1 METTFAPSTPSVD
14 LVKKYNVPVPRYTS
28 YPTVPFWGNELPK
41 EADWQRVLLNT
52 FEATNQQE
60 GISLYVHLPFCESLC
75 TYCGCNKRITKNH
88 GVEPIYLKAVLQEWD
103 KYKALLPE
111 KPVIREIHLGG
122 GTPTF
127 FSPENLRYLIN
138 GLLAGAEVHPHHEF
152 SFEGHPNNTTYE
164 HLQALYE
171 VGFRRVS
178 YGVQDLS
185 EKVQRAINRL
195 QPLEN
200 LVRAT
205 EDARRIGYT
214 SVNYDLIYGLPFQT
228 TQSIEDTFRQVITLK
243 PDRIAYYSYAHV
255 PWKEKSQRAYSEA
268 DLPTDAY
275 KLSLYQLGQQML
287 LEAGYQDVGMDHF
300 AFPEEELC
308 VAQRQAR
315 LHRNFMGYT
324 TTQSQLMIGL
334 GVSAI
339 SDLYRGYIQN
349 VKTVE
354 EYYALLAMGEW
365 PLLKGTL
372 LSETDVCMRRHILD
386 IACQGRTGWSQSPEL
401 SLLQE
406 KVWPALEELA
416 ADGLIDL
423 QSESLQLT
431 AVGHRFLR
439 SVCAAF
445 DLYLVG
451 AQKEPSAKPMFSK
464 AV

>member
-1 METTFAPSTPSVD
+1 MASAS
-14 LVKKYNVPVPRYTS
+14 LLKKYNVPVPRYTS
-28 YPTVPFWGNELPK
+28 YPTVPFWGDQLP
-41 EADWQRVLLNT
+41 ATQDWQDVLLQT
-52 FEATNQQE
+52 FTATNQQE

-127 FSPENLRYLIN
+127 FSPEHLTRLIE
-138 GLLAGAEVHPHHEF
+138 GLLDGAEVHEDHEF
-152 SFEGHPNNTTYE
+152 SFEGHPNNTTTE
-164 HLQALYE
+164 HLQALYN

-185 EKVQRAINRL
+185 EKVQVAIHRI

-200 LVRAT
+200 LVQAT
-205 EDARRIGYT
+205 EQARAVGYT
-214 SVNYDLIYGLPFQT
+214 SINYDLIYGLPFQT
-228 TQSIEDTFRQVITLK
+228 LESIEQTFREVIKLR

-255 PWKEKSQRAYSEA
+255 PWKEKSQRAYSEE
-268 DLPTDAY
+268 DLPKDGE
-275 KLSLYQLGQQML
+275 KLALYQLGTQL
-287 LEAGYQDVGMDHF
+287 LLDAGYEDVGMDHF
-300 AFPEEELC
+300 AFPEEALC
-308 VAQRQAR
+308 VAQKEER

-324 TTQSQLMIGL
+324 TNQTQLMIGL
-334 GVSAI
+334 GVSSI
-339 SDLYRGYIQN
+339 SDLGMGYMQN

-365 PLLKGTL
+365 PQFKGYLLTEL
-372 LSETDVCMRRHILD
+372 DAQMRCHILN
-386 IACQGRTGWSQSPEL
+386 IACHGKTTWLGTPAQALIEESIY
-401 SLLQE
+401 
-406 KVWPALEELA
+406 PALLVLQQ
-416 ADGLIDL
+416 DGLIEL
-423 QSESLQLT
+423 TRSGLQLT
-431 AVGHRFLR
+431 ALGKNFLR

-445 DLYLVG
+445 DLYLTAPVAG
-451 AQKEPSAKPMFSK
+451 MPQKPMFSQ

>member
-1 METTFAPSTPSVD
+1 MDLQLTPSVSSSD

-28 YPTVPFWGNELPK
+28 YPTVPFWGNSLPDTQ
-41 EADWQRVLLNT
+41 AWQETLLST
-52 FEATNQQE
+52 FKATNKEE
-60 GISLYVHLPFCESLC
+60 GISLYLHLPFCESLC

-88 GVEPIYLKAVLQEWD
+88 GVEPIYLKAILQEWD
-103 KYKALLPE
+103 KYLALFPE

-127 FSPENLRYLIN
+127 FSPENLTHLLTK
-138 GLLAGAEVHPHHEF
+138 LLANAEVHPQHEF
-152 SFEGHPNNTTYE
+152 SFEGHPNNTTAE
-164 HLQALYE
+164 HLQALYDL
-171 VGFRRVS
+171 GFRRVS

-185 EKVQRAINRL
+185 EKVQKAINRI

-205 EDARRIGYT
+205 EQAREIGYT

-228 TQSIEDTFRQVITLK
+228 AESIAETFRQVIALK

-255 PWKEKSQRAYSEA
+255 PWKEKSQRAYSEE
-268 DLPTDAY
+268 DLPAEDE
-275 KLSLYQLGQQML
+275 KLALYTLGQKML
-287 LEAGYQDVGMDHF
+287 LEAGYEDVGMDHF

-308 VAQRQAR
+308 VAQREGR

-324 TTQSQLMIGL
+324 TNQTQLMIGL

-339 SDLYRGYIQN
+339 SDLYRGYLQN

-365 PLLKGTL
+365 PVMKGFLLTEL
-372 LSETDVCMRRHILD
+372 DVQMRRHILD
-386 IACQGRTGWSQSPEL
+386 IACNGQTSWQDS
-401 SLLQE
+401 
-406 KVWPALEELA
+406 PALALIQGKVVPA
-416 ADGLIDL
+416 LQDLSADGLIEL
-423 QSESLQLT
+423 GENELKLT
-431 AVGHRFLR
+431 STGRRFLR

-445 DLYLVG
+445 DLYLKATPAEG
-451 AQKEPSAKPMFSK
+451 PAKPMFSK